1 MQCEPNSGKLNT
13 SFLVKWYLDWQCK
26 KRFVTTPIMC
36 TNEKAG
42 EKKNLGFIHSY
53 KKRSRVIDLLVSL
66 SGATR
71 AEP

>member
-1 MQCEPNSGKLNT
+1 MDVHSLCNASCEPNSGKLNT

-53 KKRSRVIDLLVSL
+53 KKEVGL
-66 SGATR
+66 
-71 AEP
+71 